1 MDILSPLISRFN
13 LSASV
18 FYSGVLCQ
26 STSFD
31 PKPGLGYLHVLREGV
46 VSVAAPDGT
55 SQEIVEPSL
64 LFYPRPCAHRF
75 DFGIKSEAKLVCA
88 LIDFGVGEG
97 NPVIAALPDA
107 LLIRLSDMPEVDPLL
122 SLLFAEAFAE
132 SAGRQPAIDRLME
145 YFLILV
151 FRHVIET
158 KLVGESI
165 LAGLADPRLRKAL
178 SAIHERPE
186 FEWTIEELAKESG
199 MSRARFAAHF
209 RETTG
214 TTPLDYLTEWRIGL
228 AQTMLK
234 KGKPL
239 KLIAPAVGYSSAIGL
254 SRAFVR
260 LMGMSPGEWLQ
271 RLRLLITFKESKR
284 ILQHFRCFAIFEESR
299 N

>member
-1 MDILSPLISRFN
+1 MDTLSPLISRFS

-26 STSFD
+26 STTFAPQS
-31 PKPGLGYLHVLREGV
+31 GLGYLHVLREGA
-46 VSVAAPDGT
+46 VAVAGPDGT
-55 SQEIVEPSL
+55 TLEIVEPSL
-64 LFYPRPCAHRF
+64 LLYPRPCAHRF
-75 DFGIKSEAKLVCA
+75 NFSNESSAKLVCA
-88 LIDFGVGEG
+88 MIDFGVGEG
-97 NPVIAALPDA
+97 NPVIAALPEA
-107 LLIRLSDMPEVDPLL
+107 LLIRLSDMPEADPLL
-122 SLLFAEAFAE
+122 SLMFAEAFDEAP
-132 SAGRQPAIDRLME
+132 GRQTAIDRLME

-151 FRHVIET
+151 FRHVILA

-165 LAGLADPRLRKAL
+165 LAGLADPRLKKAL

-186 FEWTIEELAKESG
+186 FDWTIEELAKEAG

-239 KLIAPAVGYSSAIGL
+239 KIIAPAVGYSSAIGL

-260 LMGMSPGEWLQ
+260 RMGISPGEWLQ
-271 RLRLLITFKESKR
+271 R
-284 ILQHFRCFAIFEESR
+284 
-299 N
+299 